1 MGRDVS
7 KLHPRLQSAVAQLQ
21 NLCKKEGLSLGI
33 GECLRT
39 VAEQD
44 ALYAQGRT
52 QPGSIVTNAPGS
64 SYSSQHQWG
73 IAFDFFKNV
82 SGHAYDDNS
91 FFSRVGA
98 MGKSLGLG
106 WGGDW
111 TDFPDRPHLYLPD
124 WVDTPSLLKQ
134 RYGTFENFRATWT
147 GGEGDE
153 NSSAPAA
160 GASSLVRDGQ
170 IHLNNYVNAGLALD
184 GIRGS
189 ATKKAA
195 VKAVQQ
201 AMNMDYGAALSVDG
215 LWGRASDAALKGH
228 YVEKGERQELAR
240 AVQIL
245 LLLRDVNP
253 GGVDGI
259 FGDRMLAA
267 VKTYQKSASL
277 SEDGVAG
284 YKTVKS
290 LLSVS

>member
-1 MGRDVS
+1 MSADGGGTGRTVRPGEDAAGFHCHQCS
-7 KLHPRLQSAVAQLQ
+7 GKQLFQSA
-21 NLCKKEGLSLGI
+21 
-33 GECLRT
+33 
-39 VAEQD
+39 
-44 ALYAQGRT
+44 
-52 QPGSIVTNAPGS
+52 
-64 SYSSQHQWG
+64 QWG

-124 WVDTPSLLKQ
+124 WGDTPSLLKQ

-195 VKAVQQ
+195 VQSRSAGHEHGLRRGSLRGRPLGK
-201 AMNMDYGAALSVDG
+201 GLGRRPEGPLCGKRRAAG
-215 LWGRASDAALKGH
+215 TG
-228 YVEKGERQELAR
+228 R

-259 FGDRMLAA
+259 FGDRMLAT
-267 VKTYQKSASL
+267 VKTYQKSARL